1 MRTRSAVSSATVNR
15 SVPARRPG
23 VGRTGA
29 AAPVAALTGVLIL
42 TLIALVPLAG
52 TAPLLHFTGQAALVV
67 PSCPPPGCSSGSS
80 PPPSPASTPAA
91 TPGPTPPEARLRRTR
106 PR

>member
-15 SVPARRPG
+15 SVPARRPSAA
-23 VGRTGA
+23 GRTGA

-67 PSCPPPGCSSGSS
+67 
-80 PPPSPASTPAA
+80 AVLPAA
-91 TPGPTPPEARLRRTR
+91 WLLVRVVTAAVARLDTGRDAWSDAA
-106 PR
+106 

>member
-15 SVPARRPG
+15 SVPARRPSPA
-23 VGRTGA
+23 GRTGA

-67 PSCPPPGCSSGSS
+67 
-80 PPPSPASTPAA
+80 AVLPAA
-91 TPGPTPPEARLRRTR
+91 WLLVRVVTAAVARLDTGRDAWSDAA
-106 PR
+106 